1 MMEPDNELIIVR
13 SLTDSD
19 LGLFATHRPVLL
31 SKQRALNIN
40 ARFAKRLLS
49 PELYADNG
57 TKIPCCI
64 LCGDTELHS
73 ERHIGKVGKNWRLG
87 GNKIEGNDFASLDS
101 KDFALIRSV
110 AKNDGSSLITIL
122 FLSKIRERHK
132 HAHVGRLVE
141 PVMKNSMELYMAGSA
156 GFEELA
162 ALFPHAKPGKL
173 NMARKSLFKER

>member
-1 MMEPDNELIIVR
+1 MEPENELIIVR

-49 PELYADNG
+49 PELYAAKG

-64 LCGDTELHS
+64 LFGNTELYS

-87 GNKIEGNDFASLDS
+87 GDKIDGNDFASLDS

-110 AKNDGSSLITIL
+110 ANNDGSSLITVL
-122 FLSKIRERHK
+122 FLSKIRERQK
-132 HAHVGRLVE
+132 HAEVGRLVE
-141 PVMKNSMELYMAGSA
+141 PVMKYSMELYMAGSA
-156 GFEELA
+156 GFDELA
-162 ALFPHAKPGKL
+162 ALFPQVKTSKP
-173 NMARKSLFKER
+173 NTARKVLI

>member
-19 LGLFATHRPVLL
+19 LGLFAAHRPVLL

-40 ARFAKRLLS
+40 AVFARRLLS
-49 PELYADNG
+49 PELYAAKG
-57 TKIPCCI
+57 TKMPCCI
-64 LCGDTELHS
+64 LFGDTELHS

-87 GNKIEGNDFASLDS
+87 GDKVDGNDFASLDS

-110 AKNDGSSLITIL
+110 AHNDGSSLITIL
-122 FLSKIRERHK
+122 FLSKIRERQK
-132 HAHVGRLVE
+132 HADVGRLVE
-141 PVMKNSMELYMAGSA
+141 PVMKKSMELYMAGSA

-162 ALFPHAKPGKL
+162 ALFPQAKPGKP
-173 NMARKSLFKER
+173 NTARRPLVKER